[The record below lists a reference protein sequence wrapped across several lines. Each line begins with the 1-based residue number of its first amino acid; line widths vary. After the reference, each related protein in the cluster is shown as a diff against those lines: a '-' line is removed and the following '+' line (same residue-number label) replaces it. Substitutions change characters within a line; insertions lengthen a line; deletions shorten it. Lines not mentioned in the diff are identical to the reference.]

1 MEGRTKIFRDRVVSL
16 DQTQELGERY
26 ASLLAEVVEEALPG
40 FALKEHGLEHE
51 PDLYVLVF
59 ENPGSGA
66 TRRVAFTR
74 MVLAD
79 ASRVPAI
86 AESRQAPVR
95 AQMVELIRS
104 RGAVTEF
111 RISLRDLLT
120 EEEQAEA
127 DLLEAEYR
135 KKQEALLAARRAEEE
150 RREAERRR
158 RKQEEA
164 ARRQAERERQER
176 ERRDRGRVA
185 APPGS
190 GSGGRGRGRRRRGR
204 GGSGGAPPSVG
215 APPQPRAAAP
225 RPAEGGPPKGPP
237 GAPPQG
243 APGGGGRRR
252 RRRGRR
258 GGGGG
263 SGAPPGPAAPG

>member
-26 ASLLAEVVEEALPG
+26 APLLAEVVEEALPG
-40 FALKEHGLEHE
+40 FSLKEHGLEHE

-59 ENPGSGA
+59 ENPDSGA
-66 TRRVAFTR
+66 TTRVAFTR

-79 ASRVPAI
+79 AWRVPAV

-104 RGAVTEF
+104 RGVVAEIRV
-111 RISLRDLLT
+111 SLRDLLT
-120 EEEQAEA
+120 DEEQAEA
-127 DLLEAEYR
+127 NLLEADYR

-150 RREAERRR
+150 RRVAERRR

-176 ERRDRGRVA
+176 ERRDRGRTA

-190 GSGGRGRGRRRRGR
+190 GSVGRGRGRRRRGR
-204 GGSGGAPPSVG
+204 GGSGGAPPSGG
-215 APPQPRAAAP
+215 APSQPQAAAP
-225 RPAEGGPPKGPP
+225 RPADVGPPKGAP
-237 GAPPQG
+237 GAPSPG
-243 APGGGGRRR
+243 SPGGGGRRR

-263 SGAPPGPAAPG
+263 SGAPSGPAPSG

>member
-1 MEGRTKIFRDRVVSL
+1 MEGRTKIFRERVVSL

-40 FALKEHGLEHE
+40 FTLKEHGLEHE

-59 ENPGSGA
+59 ENPASSV
-66 TRRVAFTR
+66 TMRVAFTR

-79 ASRVPAI
+79 PLRVPAI
-86 AESRQAPVR
+86 VESRLAPVR

-104 RGAVTEF
+104 RGALAQIRV
-111 RISLRDLLT
+111 SLRDLLT
-120 EEEQAEA
+120 DEEQAEA
-127 DLLEAEYR
+127 DLLEADYR
-135 KKQEALLAARRAEEE
+135 KKQEALLAAQRAEEE

-164 ARRQAERERQER
+164 AKRHAERERQER
-176 ERRDRGRVA
+176 ERRERAGAA
-185 APPGS
+185 APSPG
-190 GSGGRGRGRRRRGR
+190 GGGGGGRGRGRRRRGR
-204 GGSGGAPPSVG
+204 GGSGGAPSPG
-215 APPQPRAAAP
+215 GPAPQPQAAVP
-225 RPAEGGPPKGPP
+225 RPAPSGPPRSAP

-243 APGGGGRRR
+243 SPGGSGRRR

-258 GGGGG
+258 GGSG
-263 SGAPPGPAAPG
+263 GAPSGPAATG